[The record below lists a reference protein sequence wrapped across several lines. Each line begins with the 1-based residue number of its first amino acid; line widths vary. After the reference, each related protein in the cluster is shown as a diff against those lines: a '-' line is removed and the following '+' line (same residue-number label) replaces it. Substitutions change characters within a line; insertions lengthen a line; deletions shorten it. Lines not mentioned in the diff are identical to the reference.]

1 MYKRLGRVYVLFL
14 ALLSFTADAAFPWDK
29 DQQELQEIRV
39 VIDERTYVFHVQKN
53 NWCQPTVVVDK
64 NEVDFGCDASI
75 DYLRAVGKL
84 ERFIHDKCPEATQIQ
99 YTETFR
105 RTGPPPDDLAGL
117 RADDLLGE
125 WEGQGRYNTV
135 VAHFLRD
142 GTVIWFN
149 SPRALAAPNFS
160 NSISHQWELATG
172 ARPAIG
178 LWTPK
183 DQQPDPIAKM
193 FPGLP
198 SSARLG
204 PNAFAD
210 YSEIVKAERS
220 RPYCR
225 GPRIDHLTLAQ
236 GEAIPEVRR
245 SNRQQ
250 CGVVVAELRNL
261 MAALESGNVPPSY
274 LKEGAPLLGEVEQ
287 KYGPYRTAYLYLTR
301 KVIDLGCRNFDSGVG
316 HYPKIQRDQEFRR
329 VSSRSISKFHL
340 DMPSKLNV
348 IVGSFRHRKTP
359 ARHSPCG

>member
-1 MYKRLGRVYVLFL
+1 MHEWLGRICALFL
-14 ALLSFTADAAFPWDK
+14 ALLSFSADAAFPWDK
-29 DQQELQEIRV
+29 DQHELQEIRV

-64 NEVDFGCDASI
+64 NEDDFGCDASI

-84 ERFIHDKCPEATQIQ
+84 ERFIHDKCPAATRIE

-149 SPRALAAPNFS
+149 SPRTLAAPNFS
-160 NSISHQWELATG
+160 NSMSHQWELATG
-172 ARPAIG
+172 PRPAIG

-183 DQQPDPIAKM
+183 NQQPDPIAKM

-210 YSEIVKAERS
+210 YSEIVKAER
-220 RPYCR
+220 RQPYCR
-225 GPRIDHLTLAQ
+225 GPRIDHLTLAA
-236 GEAIPEVRR
+236 GEAIPELRR
-245 SNRQQ
+245 SNRDR
-250 CGVVVAELRNL
+250 CRYVVSELQNL
-261 MAALESGNVPPSY
+261 IADLEKNNVPPPY
-274 LKEGAPLLGEVEQ
+274 LNPGFPLLGPAAEMYE
-287 KYGPYRTAYLYLTR
+287 PYRKAYLYLTSEVTDLECR
-301 KVIDLGCRNFDSGVG
+301 KFDSGVG
-316 HYPKIQRDQEFRR
+316 IYPR
-329 VSSRSISKFHL
+329 VGRYQTL
-340 DMPSKLNV
+340 PRL
-348 IVGSFRHRKTP
+348 
-359 ARHSPCG
+359 